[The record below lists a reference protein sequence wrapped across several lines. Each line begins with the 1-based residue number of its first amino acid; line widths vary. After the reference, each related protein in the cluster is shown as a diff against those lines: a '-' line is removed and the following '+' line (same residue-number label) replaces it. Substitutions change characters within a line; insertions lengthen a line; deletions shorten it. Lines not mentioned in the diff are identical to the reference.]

1 VAADRVA
8 AALLVLGNGVARSP
22 DGWTLSAGSATRVRA
37 AVDYVHAVGA
47 PARIVFSGGWA
58 EAREGAD
65 MPPDGC
71 REGDLM
77 RRAAA
82 LEPYAETFAE
92 CRSRSTLENLLNSV
106 VEGPLAGLRFDA
118 AHPLGVV
125 THPWH
130 LPRVRY
136 LAGRVL
142 GLRGAALLDIPAAGP
157 ERGGVY
163 EHAVRMVSKVWFLG
177 ALDAA
182 GLLRRERRM
191 VALMRRGV
199 RGV

>member
-1 VAADRVA
+1 MAADRVA
-8 AALLVLGNGVARSP
+8 AALLVLGNGVVRSP
-22 DGWTLSAGSATRVRA
+22 GGWALTAGSTSRVRA
-37 AVDYVHAVGA
+37 AVEYVHAAGA
-47 PARIVFSGGWA
+47 PSRVVFSGGWA
-58 EAREGAD
+58 EAREGAG
-65 MPPDGC
+65 MPPEGC

-77 RRAAA
+77 RRAAG
-82 LEPYAETFAE
+82 LEPYTETFAE

-106 VEGPLAGLRFDA
+106 VDGPLAGLRFDA

-142 GLRGAALLDIPAAGP
+142 GLRGDALLDVPAVGP
-157 ERGGVY
+157 ERGGLY
-163 EHAVRMVSKVWFLG
+163 EHAVRMVSKVWFIG